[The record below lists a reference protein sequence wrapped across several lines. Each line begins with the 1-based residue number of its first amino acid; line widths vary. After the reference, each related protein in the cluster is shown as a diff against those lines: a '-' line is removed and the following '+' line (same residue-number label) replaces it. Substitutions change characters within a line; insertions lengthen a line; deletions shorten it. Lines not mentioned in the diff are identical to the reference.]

1 MLEIAMS
8 AEVIGLLLPETDVDS
23 TEDDFSATATLLLR
37 RSNGRIELREVE
49 SDVDYLKRWPTTGC
63 FRKGRPITDPE
74 TGKVLGYEMEQVA
87 FG

>member
-1 MLEIAMS
+1 MRKLYSLFIYLLTPLALLYL
-8 AEVIGLLLPETDVDS
+8 AFRGL
-23 TEDDFSATATLLLR
+23 
-37 RSNGRIELREVE
+37 RSR
-49 SDVDYLKRWPTTGC
+49 DYLKRWPTTGC